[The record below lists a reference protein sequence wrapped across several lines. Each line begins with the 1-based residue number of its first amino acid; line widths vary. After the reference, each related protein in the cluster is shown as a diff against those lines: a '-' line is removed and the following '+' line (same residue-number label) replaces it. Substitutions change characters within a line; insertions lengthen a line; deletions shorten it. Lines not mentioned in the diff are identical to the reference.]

1 MCFSAAA
8 SFVASAAL
16 LPAGAYCARAA
27 VRKDRAYLVLAAVP
41 FAFAGQQF
49 CEGLVWVGL
58 ERQDAPLTEG
68 ASVAYLFFALA
79 FWPFWVPLGMLC
91 TETRSGMKWLLAALT
106 GLGLAWTWLYLPILL
121 QPDRWLTTEVVRHS
135 IHYDFAEIPGFAV
148 VPRMAWRVGY
158 LLVVSVAL
166 VVGFSRGPSSPA
178 GRTWRLLGGVAL
190 LSSFAVS
197 ASVFWYAFTSVW
209 CFFAAFLSLGLCAF
223 FARLPDAS
231 GGPQPVSPVDSF
243 VASSS

>member
-8 SFVASAAL
+8 SFAASAAL
-16 LPAGAYCARAA
+16 VPAGAYCVRAA
-27 VRKDRAYLVLAAVP
+27 ARKDRGYLVLAAVP
-41 FAFAGQQF
+41 LAFAAQQV

-58 ERQDAPLTEG
+58 ERRDALLTEA

-79 FWPFWVPLGMLC
+79 FWPFWIPLGMLC
-91 TETRSGMKWLLAALT
+91 TETRPGMKWLLAALT

-121 QPDRWLTTEVVRHS
+121 HPDHWLSTEVVHHS

-148 VPRMAWRVGY
+148 FPRMAWRVGY
-158 LLVVSVAL
+158 LLVVAASL

-178 GRTWRLLGGVAL
+178 GRAGRLLGGVAL
-190 LSSFAVS
+190 LASFAVS

-209 CFFAAFLSLGLCAF
+209 CFFAAFVSLGLCAF

-231 GGPQPVSPVDSF
+231 RARLREAPVDS
-243 VASSS
+243 VVTSSP